1 MRLSTRNLISGGR
14 DLRAAASWSQR
25 RAPPPWIPPFFF
37 PVHPSFRVHPSRFKV
52 ERAPLSTTS
61 TCPSHVT
68 RAHMHTYTVKCTF
81 VPSRKSQI
89 DFSDRRPLS
98 SPRPRGLVKPNEF
111 DNLRPFVAT
120 FDPSTLVN
128 LGCPVQRVFRTI
140 CSEFNR
146 VKILFR
152 QLGLRIRSKWISC

>member
-120 FDPSTLVN
+120 FDPLHPRQPWLPCSTS
-128 LGCPVQRVFRTI
+128 I
-140 CSEFNR
+140 SYD
-146 VKILFR
+146 LF
-152 QLGLRIRSKWISC
+152 